1 MTNELTQNR
10 KLGKRIFVV
19 PTGRLV
25 SIYLS
30 IYSKLVTV
38 FIRKTIPPEI

>member
-19 PTGRLV
+19 PTGRLC
-25 SIYLS
+25 IYLS